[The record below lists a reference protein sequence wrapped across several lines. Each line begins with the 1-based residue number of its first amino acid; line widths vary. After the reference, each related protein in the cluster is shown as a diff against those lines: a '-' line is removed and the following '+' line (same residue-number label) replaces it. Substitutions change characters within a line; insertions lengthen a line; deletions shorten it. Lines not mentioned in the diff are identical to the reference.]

1 MADEET
7 QTEQPSA
14 FERLLNIF
22 TDVKA
27 GEGLTAVLLLLN
39 VLLLLTSYYVI
50 KPVRDA
56 LITGMPGGEGD
67 TYKAYMSGATAVAL
81 LLAVPAYASFAKKL
95 PRNRLVVG
103 ATLFFVSNIVLFAFG
118 TKIPGSGEWL
128 PLVFYLWVGVFNMM
142 VVAQFWA
149 FANDIYSEEQGE
161 RLFPLVGIG
170 ASFGA
175 VVGGGLAKFLPIRPQ
190 SNLEGGCNAVTKQVG
205 YLDTFS
211 MLLLSGAI
219 LLVCAALTQWVHKRE
234 SKSKPRKKIKSQLQ
248 ETMAASADEMKEA
261 VAKLEEKISKD
272 AEKEKKSD
280 ESGEGTGEAGAFT
293 MVWRYR
299 YLILLAAFSLLF
311 TFANTNGEFMISNL
325 VKKHVFSTVGQC
337 EFADEAT
344 KDAFVSGMF
353 TSWYGDFYL
362 YVNILGV
369 LLQSFAVSRVVKW
382 GGVKVAL
389 FVFPVV
395 ALFGATAVLLFPVLS
410 VLRPAKIAEN
420 ATDYSFN
427 NTVRNML
434 WLPTTKAMKYQAK
447 QAVDTFFVRMGDV
460 SSALMVFFIVDL
472 MAVEDIRIFAGT
484 NLLVLAGLIAVA
496 AAILREQK
504 NIKAM
509 KERGELPE

>member
-7 QTEQPSA
+7 QEPQPSA
-14 FERLLNIF
+14 FERLLGIF

-39 VLLLLTSYYVI
+39 VLLLLTSYYDI

-56 LITGMPGGEGD
+56 LITGMPGGKGD
-67 TYKAYMSGATAVAL
+67 IYKSYMGGAIAVAL
-81 LLAVPAYASFAKKL
+81 LFAVPAYANFAKKL

-118 TKIPGSGEWL
+118 TKLPGSGEWL
-128 PLVFYLWVGVFNMM
+128 PLVFYLWVGIFNMM

-149 FANDIYSEEQGE
+149 FANDIYDEEQGE

-175 VVGGGLAKFLPIRPQ
+175 VVGGALAKFLPIRPQ
-190 SNLEGGCNAVTKQVG
+190 ADLAGGCNAVTKQVG
-205 YLDTFS
+205 YLDTFA
-211 MLLLSGAI
+211 MLLLSGGI
-219 LLVCAALTQWVHKRE
+219 LLVCALLTQMVHKRE
-234 SKSKPRKKIKSQLQ
+234 TTPKPRRKIKSQLQ
-248 ETMAASADEMKEA
+248 VTMAASAEEMKDA
-261 VAKLEEKISKD
+261 VAKLEEKVKKK
-272 AEKEKKSD
+272 AEKESD
-280 ESGEGTGEAGAFT
+280 EGKGEAGAFT

-311 TFANTNGEFMISNL
+311 TFANTNGEYMISNL

-337 EFADEAT
+337 DFADEAT
-344 KDAFVSGMF
+344 KDAFISGMF
-353 TSWYGDFYL
+353 TSWYGDFYF
-362 YVNILGV
+362 YVNIAGV

-389 FVFPVV
+389 FVFPVI
-395 ALFGATAVLLFPVLS
+395 ALFGATAVLLVPMLA

-460 SSALMVFFIVDL
+460 SSALMVFVIADL
-472 MAVEDIRIFAGT
+472 LAIKDIRIFAGT